1 MVQNNPYY
9 KAYWLEK
16 DQSLEHYGVK
26 GMSWGNKKNKNLS
39 GQSLLDTKVFDTP
52 QWFRDNRGSSR
63 GVNGIWN
70 PETRT
75 LRTADKTNN
84 AVRNGVNAMKKA
96 LANIGKSFISELSNS
111 AVSKGNSIIKKLF
124 KSK

>member
-1 MVQNNPYY
+1 MVRNNPYY
-9 KAYWLEK
+9 ESYWLEK

-26 GMSWGNKKNKNLS
+26 GMSWGNKKNLS

-52 QWFRDNRGSSR
+52 QWFRDNAKGLDRY
-63 GVNGIWN
+63 WN
-70 PETRT
+70 SETRT

-84 AVRNGVNAMKKA
+84 AVLNGVNAVKKA
-96 LANIGKSFISELSNS
+96 LANVGKSFVSGLNNS

>member
-1 MVQNNPYY
+1 MVRNNPYY
-9 KAYWLEK
+9 KPYWLEK

-39 GQSLLDTKVFDTP
+39 GQSLLSTKVFDTP
-52 QWFRDNRGSSR
+52 QWLRDNRGSGIGIDR
-63 GVNGIWN
+63 IWN

-84 AVRNGVNAMKKA
+84 AIRNGVNAVKKA
-96 LANIGKSFISELSNS
+96 LANVGKSFISGLNNS
-111 AVSKGNSIIKKLF
+111 VVSKGNSIIKKLF
-124 KSK
+124 KGK